1 MVIGLFHRV
10 SLHSDLPLHLA
21 KFYSGKVTFQSVK
34 LGLWINAGGNLHTVH
49 FVDVRILPH
58 LISQHFGRECAFGS
72 VIPSQRNHTD
82 HFDVAAILAQEN
94 KYTAAG
100 GRKYSS
106 GSSIL
111 SSSKFLFL
119 PDQINIAAAHVIKS

>member
-1 MVIGLFHRV
+1 MRQLLIFFLVFVSSQKRSQKYHCSSTLAWCHVVIGLFHRV

-49 FVDVRILPH
+49 YVDVRILPH
-58 LISQHFGRECAFGS
+58 LISQHFGHECAVES
-72 VIPSQRNHTD
+72 VIPSQRNPTD

-94 KYTAAG
+94 K
-100 GRKYSS
+100 
-106 GSSIL
+106 
-111 SSSKFLFL
+111 
-119 PDQINIAAAHVIKS
+119 